1 MKVTVETKKG
11 LEKNLKVFV
20 DKNTINK
27 ELDVKYDQL
36 KNDVVLKGFRPG
48 KVPKDLIK
56 RQFGKAIYGEVID
69 KILKETT
76 TKALDEKKIKAFFI
90 TNKVKCNLYNL
101 IFFGWIRLI
110 KFNLREEIMKKI
122 ISLMFAAFLV
132 FGFISKANAKTLKC
146 QTVLNTKADEVKMLK
161 DFTDTVTALTD
172 GSLKF
177 EILPAGAVVGVKETL
192 DAVDKGLIDCGFAWT
207 HYWSG
212 DHPAAMLFG
221 SPVAGGGVGIDN
233 LAFLSWFQYGGGKE
247 LYDRLWKEMGRDIKG
262 FMLQPVGPEAL
273 GWFPK
278 PIKDM
283 ADFRKYKFRTPPGI
297 PGQTYKDIGIASV
310 AMGGGDILPAL
321 EAGTIDAAEWCCPK
335 PDLTFGFQKVLKHY
349 YLQGLHQ
356 VVVNADFYITGKTYK
371 AMTAH
376 EKKSLEV
383 AANASLAKSLSY
395 RIYENGKA
403 LQELTTKHGVILED
417 TPSDYFKEYMAAAKA
432 TLNKNA
438 EQNKFF
444 KEVYDSMKEFA
455 DVAVPFWS
463 GAQMSNAKLGMAHAA
478 TLK

>member
-1 MKVTVETKKG
+1 M
-11 LEKNLKVFV
+11 
-20 DKNTINK
+20 
-27 ELDVKYDQL
+27 
-36 KNDVVLKGFRPG
+36 R
-48 KVPKDLIK
+48 
-56 RQFGKAIYGEVID
+56 
-69 KILKETT
+69 
-76 TKALDEKKIKAFFI
+76 
-90 TNKVKCNLYNL
+90 
-101 IFFGWIRLI
+101 
-110 KFNLREEIMKKI
+110 KI
-122 ISLMFAAFLV
+122 ITLFLGIV
-132 FGFISKANAKTLKC
+132 AFISFSVTANAAKTLKC
-146 QTVLNTKADEVKMLK
+146 QTVISAKADEVVMLK
-161 DFTDTVTALTD
+161 DFTDTVTTLTG

-177 EILPAGAVVGVKETL
+177 EIMPGGTVVGMKETL

-221 SPVAGGGVGIDN
+221 SPVAGAGVGIDN
-233 LAFLSWFQYGGGKE
+233 IAFLSWFQYGGGKE
-247 LYDRLWKEMGRDIKG
+247 LYDQLWSEMGRDIKG

-278 PIKDM
+278 QIKNMD
-283 ADFRKYKFRTPPGI
+283 DFRTYKFRTPPGI

-321 EAGTIDAAEWCCPK
+321 QAGTIDAAEWCCPK
-335 PDLTFGFQKVLKHY
+335 PDLVFGFYKVLKHY

-356 VVVNADFYITGKTYK
+356 VVVNADFYMTGKTYNGL
-371 AMTAH
+371 TAH

-403 LQELTTKHGVILED
+403 LAELTTKHGVILED
-417 TPSDYFKEYMAAAKA
+417 TPTDYFKEYMAAAKA

-438 EQNKFF
+438 AENAFF
-444 KEVYDSMKEFA
+444 KKVWDSQKAFA
-455 DVAVPFWS
+455 DIAVPFWS